1 VETWYTW
8 SRREDPTPS
17 PEETNVSNPTTYLEH
32 LELELENV
40 TPGDFLTLEPA
51 TTIYL
56 TGVSTAEA
64 RAAGRENLGILVQPG
79 NSTHLDVAAGSFAR
93 FGADNGFYGL
103 GSKADPTPEQDA
115 AAVEK
120 WLRWLVES
128 IAPLGNACLFATV
141 PDVLR
146 WIELDG
152 KRIPVGDAEGTLAR
166 YPRLAS
172 IVRKLGL
179 PAALV
184 AQDGLE
190 LDGDFLVAGSER
202 LSWDDVDVIFVG
214 GSDAY
219 KLGPDARR
227 VCEEARARGKWVHV
241 GRVNSW
247 KRIALVRDYADS
259 VDGTFLGFGPRANWP
274 RLEGWLDRLDLEAA
288 GTPAPAAAVAA

>member
-1 VETWYTW
+1 MTFL
-8 SRREDPTPS
+8 
-17 PEETNVSNPTTYLEH
+17 EE

-40 TPGDFLTLEPA
+40 TAGPA
-51 TTIYL
+51 YFPELDTVLYL
-56 TGVSTAEA
+56 TGVSTTEA
-64 RAAGRENLGILVQPG
+64 RAAGRENLGVLVQPG
-79 NSTHLDVAAGSFAR
+79 NSTHVDVENGSFR
-93 FGADNGFYGL
+93 LFGADNGFYGL
-103 GSKADPTPEQDA
+103 GSKADPTPEQEVA
-115 AAVEK
+115 ATER
-120 WLRWLVES
+120 WLRWLVS
-128 IAPLGNACLFATV
+128 TVAPLGNSCLFATV

-152 KRIPVGDAEGTLAR
+152 RRIPVGDAEGTLAR
-166 YPRLAS
+166 YGRLAAV
-172 IVRKLGL
+172 VRKLGL

-190 LDGDFLVAGSER
+190 LDGDELVAGSER
-202 LSWDDVDVIFVG
+202 VSWDDVDVIFVG

-227 VCEEARARGKWVHV
+227 VCEEARRRGKWVHV

-274 RLEGWLDRLDLEAA
+274 RLEGWLDRLELDA
-288 GTPAPAAAVAA
+288 GTPAPAAAAA